1 MLTKIKI
8 WLLLL
13 SCCTFVAATA
23 QEHALLDQVEMIV
36 GNKIIL
42 SSEIE
47 AQYQQARAQG
57 APDNDLHCQILEQ
70 IMLEKLMVVRAEI
83 DSVEISEDEIANEID
98 SRINYFL
105 SMFGGDSQKM
115 EEYYGRTILE
125 MKDQFKDEVRMQL
138 LARRMQSTI
147 TGNIKTTPAEVKAYF
162 NKIPTD
168 SLPYFNAEISLG
180 ELVAVPHINKA
191 QKQTVIDQMMSLKQ
205 QIMAGEDF
213 AKLAGKYS
221 QDPGSAANGGDLGW
235 VGRGQFVPEFEG
247 AAFKLKP
254 NELSDIIES
263 PFGFHLI
270 QLLERRGDKIHT
282 RHILIKPEVAYS
294 DLQAAQK
301 RLDSLRAVFLQDT
314 LTFQEMVAKFSEDE
328 DSKKRGG
335 NIYNPKDNTT
345 MFEISELDP
354 TTYFA
359 VEGLKPNEVSKPV
372 EVVAADGAKRYRLL
386 FVYEKTKPHR
396 ANLTDDYTRV
406 SKAVENQK
414 QQDALIQW
422 VERYAPQTYIAIKG
436 QYGNCEQLNRWLK
449 KD

>member
-1 MLTKIKI
+1 
-8 WLLLL
+8 
-13 SCCTFVAATA
+13 
-23 QEHALLDQVEMIV
+23 
-36 GNKIIL
+36 
-42 SSEIE
+42 
-47 AQYQQARAQG
+47 
-57 APDNDLHCQILEQ
+57 
-70 IMLEKLMVVRAEI
+70 
-83 DSVEISEDEIANEID
+83 
-98 SRINYFL
+98 
-105 SMFGGDSQKM
+105 
-115 EEYYGRTILE
+115 
-125 MKDQFKDEVRMQL
+125 DQFKDEVRMQL

-191 QKQTVIDQMMSLKQ
+191 QKQTVIDQMMGLKQ

-294 DLQAAQK
+294 DLEAAK
-301 RLDSLRAVFLQDT
+301 GRLDSLRQVFLKDT

-359 VEGLKPNEVSKPV
+359 VEGLKPGELSKPV
-372 EVVAADGAKRYRLL
+372 EVAAADGAKRYRLL

-396 ANLTDDYTRV
+396 ANLADDYTRI

-414 QQDALIQW
+414 QQDALIHW
-422 VERYAPQTYIAIKG
+422 VERFAPQTYIAIKG

>member
-13 SCCTFVAATA
+13 SCCSFVAATA
-23 QEHALLDQVEMIV
+23 QEHTLLDQVEMIV

-83 DSVEISEDEIANEID
+83 DSVEISEDEVASEID

-191 QKQTVIDQMMSLKQ
+191 QKQTVIDQMMGLKQ

-254 NELSDIIES
+254 NELSDI
-263 PFGFHLI
+263 
-270 QLLERRGDKIHT
+270 
-282 RHILIKPEVAYS
+282 
-294 DLQAAQK
+294 
-301 RLDSLRAVFLQDT
+301 
-314 LTFQEMVAKFSEDE
+314 
-328 DSKKRGG
+328 
-335 NIYNPKDNTT
+335 
-345 MFEISELDP
+345 
-354 TTYFA
+354 
-359 VEGLKPNEVSKPV
+359 
-372 EVVAADGAKRYRLL
+372 
-386 FVYEKTKPHR
+386 
-396 ANLTDDYTRV
+396 
-406 SKAVENQK
+406 
-414 QQDALIQW
+414 
-422 VERYAPQTYIAIKG
+422 
-436 QYGNCEQLNRWLK
+436 
-449 KD
+449 

>member
-13 SCCTFVAATA
+13 SCCSFVAAAA
-23 QEHALLDQVEMIV
+23 QEHTLLDQVEMIV

-83 DSVEISEDEIANEID
+83 DSVEISEDEVASEID

-294 DLQAAQK
+294 DLEAAK
-301 RLDSLRAVFLQDT
+301 GRLDSLRQVFLKDT

-359 VEGLKPNEVSKPV
+359 VEGLKPGELSKPV
-372 EVVAADGAKRYRLL
+372 EVAAADGAKRYRLL

-396 ANLTDDYTRV
+396 ANLADDYTRI

-414 QQDALIQW
+414 QQDALIHW
-422 VERYAPQTYIAIKG
+422 VERFAPQTYIAIKG